1 MRPASRLTEMFAPE
15 QLAGI
20 RAMITAGGTPLGGDM
35 MDLMP
40 KLGAI
45 VCYGSGYDG
54 IDLEA
59 AAKRRIAVG
68 HSPGANASS
77 VADIAMILMLAVTRR
92 LLVADDY
99 VRSGNWAA
107 AKPSP
112 MMRPQPG
119 MRGRR
124 VGVYGMGEIGRK
136 IAARVAAFESEVGYF
151 SRSRRELPYRYFPSL
166 AALAQWCSVLMIAVR
181 AGPDTHHAVDAEIL
195 RKLGPDGYVVNIAR
209 GSVIDQQ
216 ALVTALADKTIAGAG
231 LDVYATEPH
240 PPDALTAFPNVVL
253 TPHIGGH
260 TVEFASRDAG
270 LRDRQFGG
278 VFRRPAAAL
287 WGPGRL
293 SRQFWDHNG
302 PKPTKLVRILPSIGA
317 RLDLRLARRKKLV
330 TQPLPGVLAVA
341 GTSVLAFRK
350 PDTIGDHSF
359 QDVRMDCSKGR
370 KPVAL
375 EECGQGSFGL
385 PEAPRSCPRLQAPAA
400 KPKVS
405 SRA

>member
-1 MRPASRLTEMFAPE
+1 MPEHVLIYSRFPKALMVRIGERFELMDAAGKPPNEMFAPE

-20 RAMITAGGTPLGGDM
+20 RAMITAGGTPLGADM
-35 MDLMP
+35 MDLLP

-45 VCYGSGYDG
+45 VCYGTGYDG
-54 IDLEA
+54 VDLAA

-77 VADIAMILMLAVTRR
+77 VADIAMTLMLAVTRR

-107 AKPSP
+107 ARPSP

-166 AALAQWCSVLMIAVR
+166 AALAEWCSVLMIAVR

-195 RKLGPDGYVVNIAR
+195 EKLGADGYVVNIAR

-216 ALVTALADKTIAGAG
+216 ALVAALADKTIAGAG

-253 TPHIGGH
+253 TPHLGGH
-260 TVEFASRDAG
+260 TIELHTAMQDCAMANLEAFFA
-270 LRDRQFGG
+270 
-278 VFRRPAAAL
+278 
-287 WGPGRL
+287 GR
-293 SRQFWDHNG
+293 
-302 PKPTKLVRILPSIGA
+302 
-317 RLDLRLARRKKLV
+317 
-330 TQPLPGVLAVA
+330 PLP
-341 GTSVLAFRK
+341 
-350 PDTIGDHSF
+350 HE
-359 QDVRMDCSKGR
+359 VRG
-370 KPVAL
+370 A
-375 EECGQGSFGL
+375 
-385 PEAPRSCPRLQAPAA
+385 
-400 KPKVS
+400 
-405 SRA
+405 